1 MPHFYLINKN
11 KVIMN
16 EFDAADALTARIQ
29 MNTWCK
35 ANMMRVTL
43 AVALR
48 TGAPS
53 APVPPAT
60 VDDQPA

>member
-1 MPHFYLINKN
+1 MHFYLINSKSI
-11 KVIMN
+11 VVN
-16 EFDAADALTARIQ
+16 EFNAIDALTARVQ
-29 MNTWCK
+29 MVSWCRT
-35 ANMMRVTL
+35 NMMRVTL

-53 APVPPAT
+53 APVPPPT

>member
-1 MPHFYLINKN
+1 MH
-11 KVIMN
+11 
-16 EFDAADALTARIQ
+16 EFDAADATAARVQ
-29 MNTWCK
+29 MVGWCK
-35 ANMMRVTL
+35 TNLMRVTL

>member
-1 MPHFYLINKN
+1 
-11 KVIMN
+11 MN
-16 EFDAADALTARIQ
+16 EFDAIDAITARVR
-29 MNTWCK
+29 MTTWCK
-35 ANMMRVTL
+35 TNMMRVTL